1 MRKGIVVNKAG
12 TKFEAYIF
20 TTRRDAEAYAVTVPV
35 LRRNASGSM
44 LRHPAPV
51 RKLANGSFAVI

>member
-1 MRKGIVVNKAG
+1 MRKGIIVNKAG
-12 TKFEAYIF
+12 IKFEAYIF
-20 TTRRDAEAYAVTVPV
+20 TTRQDAESYAVTVPV

-51 RKLANGSFAVI
+51 HKLSDGSFAVI